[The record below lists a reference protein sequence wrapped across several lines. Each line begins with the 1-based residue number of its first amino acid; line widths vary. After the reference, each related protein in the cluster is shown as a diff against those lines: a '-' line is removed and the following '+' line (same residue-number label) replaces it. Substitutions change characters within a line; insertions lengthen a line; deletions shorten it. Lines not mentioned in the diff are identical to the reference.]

1 MNKLLTEIKQHQCI
15 FYITLIMSF
24 LIAIK
29 VNFLK
34 KFDSKPEPGL
44 FKKIFMDVSA
54 GKEVPHASRIQ
65 CAGGDGKM
73 HIHAQYV

>member
-54 GKEVPHASRIQ
+54 GKEVPHAYTCPICVVILFIFSN
-65 CAGGDGKM
+65 K
-73 HIHAQYV
+73 